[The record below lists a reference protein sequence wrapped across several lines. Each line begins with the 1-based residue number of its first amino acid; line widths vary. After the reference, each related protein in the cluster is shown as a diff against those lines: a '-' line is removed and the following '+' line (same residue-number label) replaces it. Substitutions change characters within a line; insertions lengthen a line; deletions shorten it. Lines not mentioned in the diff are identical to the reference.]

1 MEVRERRDV
10 ETKKDWQGI
19 LAEEGFDNDS
29 QFDATI
35 KKLEGYMKKAKKK
48 DTEGDEMEVRI
59 DDAIV
64 ASFLI

>member
-1 MEVRERRDV
+1 M

-48 DTEGDEMEVRI
+48 DAEGDEMEVRTSR
-59 DDAIV
+59 AV
-64 ASFLI
+64 SAT